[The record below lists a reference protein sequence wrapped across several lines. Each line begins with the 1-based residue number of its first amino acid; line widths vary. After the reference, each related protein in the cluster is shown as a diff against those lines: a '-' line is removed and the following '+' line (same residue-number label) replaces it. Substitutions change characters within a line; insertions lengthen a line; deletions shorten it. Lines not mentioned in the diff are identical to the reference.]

1 MQKDSVFQ
9 AKSLGANPTKV
20 DVNTTWTRLATSWPF
35 LYPWLISHSRVKREG
50 NFNRQSCEGERE
62 RRKSREVDLF
72 HLQECESERKFLA
85 QKTRL
90 TFLTFSCAPHA
101 SVAKAEND
109 FHQNVYEYCS
119 LTQINLFVYSAV
131 CTCSQ
136 HYWQT
141 AKVPLS
147 NTSWKDKTVL
157 KPIANYFIDRQL
169 L

>member
-1 MQKDSVFQ
+1 M
-9 AKSLGANPTKV
+9 
-20 DVNTTWTRLATSWPF
+20 
-35 LYPWLISHSRVKREG
+35 KREG
-50 NFNRQSCEGERE
+50 NFNRRSCEGERE

-136 HYWQT
+136 HY
-141 AKVPLS
+141 
-147 NTSWKDKTVL
+147 
-157 KPIANYFIDRQL
+157 
-169 L
+169 